1 MIVRKSSI
9 LLDTLVFL
17 NTAVST
23 MSISASIWDEVDEMP
38 KTFEGKKALSESFL
52 RRALQGL
59 LIESRKRNVLTEPYG
74 RPVQPTPLLNL
85 SEFLNSGGLDEP
97 SDGTVNDDPVFSYD
111 YGFDPLQYLANYLKF
126 LHPTHIRSMK
136 DERIAIVDRLRFQ
149 AAHAINVLDECEE
162 LKILTK
168 KLRSGILWG
177 PFTSPS
183 TSSSSSLSAVICACR
198 VVKEGDLIIQISKD
212 SAFSVIENTW
222 TQAVTDKNMTQKLL
236 LSELYPGTKY
246 FVRCCLSDV
255 PRGDLTLPPVG
266 PDLVTPSPGP
276 GLLSLDIDTDSDLN
290 MIAAV
295 DNRCFQGV
303 SEGYFQTTEFI
314 SCPSDEE
321 TVVEGFQ
328 GLAPT
333 ARVDAVTIV
342 ALTVSS
348 YHLTADSLKIGSE
361 SRMSNNGNDYFISCL
376 LGDVFSVPVAEGGRG
391 DIHRSCSGGDSSV
404 MDYTDWYKQK
414 SFDMHRSS
422 DSLVRPD
429 SILRNSSMLLAWHD
443 RSQGSDVRLNDEET
457 ALKQFASD
465 MKRYQSKYG
474 KGKGGKLKQRSSG
487 APPEAIPPL
496 PKLKKLR
503 MTPELAEV
511 LQVCFNSL

>member
-23 MSISASIWDEVDEMP
+23 MSISASIWNEVDEMP

-321 TVVEGFQ
+321 TMVEGFQ

-333 ARVDAVTIV
+333 VRVDAVTIV
-342 ALTVSS
+342 AMTVSP
-348 YHLTADSLKIGSE
+348 YHFTIDSLKVDRGN
-361 SRMSNNGNDYFISCL
+361 RVSNNGNDYFISCL
-376 LGDVFSVPVAEGGRG
+376 LGDVFSVPVVEGVRG
-391 DIHRSCSGGDSSV
+391 DIPRSCSGGDSTEINH
-404 MDYTDWYKQK
+404 TDWYKQK
-414 SFDMHRSS
+414 SFNMHRSS
-422 DSLVRPD
+422 NSLVRSD
-429 SILRNSSMLLAWHD
+429 SILRNSSVLLAWHD

-457 ALKQFASD
+457 ALKQYASD
-465 MKRYQSKYG
+465 MKRYQTKYG
-474 KGKGGKLKQRSSG
+474 KGKGGKLKQRSLT
-487 APPEAIPPL
+487 AQPEAIPPL
-496 PKLKKLR
+496 PRLKKLG
-503 MTPELAEV
+503 MTPELLEV
-511 LQVCFNSL
+511 LQV